1 MKEDAAFLKS
11 VNKFAISITIFI
23 DFWLVVG
30 YLAAW
35 YFEEYPFWYVSV
47 VFLIMIV
54 GMSISVVALCKWPQ
68 QFRYVEM
75 VAFAIL
81 YMVGLRLALND
92 HMYVL
97 VFPIITMYVLYFD
110 LKFICISAIVFGLI
124 NIMDVLYITT
134 ALGSFHS
141 GMELEAPVL
150 MLQLGSVLVYLVALV
165 WTTAKSNRNNKEK
178 LDLIEL
184 KFVEAESASKAKSTF
199 LANMSHEIR
208 TPINTVL
215 GLDTMILRECK
226 DDTIKKYAMNIQ
238 SAGQSLLS
246 IINDLLD
253 FSKIESGKMEILCVD
268 YDLSSMISDVT
279 NMISNKAERKGL
291 KFDAN
296 IDCSM
301 PSRLYGD
308 DVRIRQVLINLLTN
322 AVKYTHKGSVT
333 LTITGYVVEDKL
345 YMLFSVKDTGIG
357 IKEEDIEKLTS
368 EFVRIEEKRNRHIE
382 GTGLGINIVTQLL
395 KLMNSELQVES
406 EYGVGSDFYFEL
418 VQRIVNPDP
427 IGDLET
433 RIRQQATEYSYEVSY
448 VIPEA
453 KLLVVDDNAMNRMV
467 FMDLLK
473 NLKCEIHEADSG
485 KKCLELVK
493 SYKYDIIFMDHMMPE
508 MDGIET
514 LHALQ
519 EMSGNLSKGCKVIC
533 LTANAVSG
541 AKKMYMSEGFDDFLS
556 KPIVPDKLEK
566 MIFHLV
572 PDHMIQEVESD
583 IIEMANEEQREQTE
597 NPDIGGILESL
608 PKIDGVDWNYAWLH
622 LPKKELLE
630 STLKT
635 FYQTIHTE
643 ADYLADMYERIH
655 SDEGDSE
662 AMELFRIKVH
672 AMKSSATLIGALPLA
687 GTAAMLE
694 FASRDGERQLV
705 LEVTPYFLEKWRSF
719 KDKLQEIVEPEGN
732 ESKEKIEDK
741 GDVIDYLN
749 QLILAANNFD
759 VDGADSA
766 LEHLQIYD
774 YPSELKDLLDKVAGA
789 VQNLDAENVE
799 KLGKQMIDRMKEE

>member
-1 MKEDAAFLKS
+1 MKEDATLLKS
-11 VNKFAISITIFI
+11 VNKFAVSITIFI
-23 DFWLVVG
+23 DFCLVVG

-35 YFEEYPFWYVSV
+35 YFEEYPFWYVFR
-47 VFLIMIV
+47 VFLVMVV
-54 GMSISVVALCKWPQ
+54 GMSISVVALYKWPQ

-81 YMVGLRLALND
+81 YMIALRLALND

-110 LKFICISAIVFGLI
+110 LKFIFISAMVFGLI
-124 NIMDVLYITT
+124 NIMDVLYIITVM
-134 ALGSFHS
+134 GSFHS

-165 WTTAKSNRNNKEK
+165 WTTAKSNSNNKEK
-178 LDLIEL
+178 LDLIKL
-184 KFVEAESASKAKSTF
+184 KFVEAEAANRAKSTF

-226 DDTIKKYAMNIQ
+226 DETIKKYAMNIQ
-238 SAGQSLLS
+238 SAGQSLFS

-253 FSKIESGKMEILCVD
+253 FSKIESGKMEILCVE

-291 KFDAN
+291 KFVAN
-296 IDCSM
+296 IDCNM

-308 DVRIRQVLINLLTN
+308 DIRIRQVLINLLTN

-333 LTITGYVVEDKL
+333 LTISGHVVGDKL
-345 YMLFSVKDTGIG
+345 HMSFSVKDTGIG
-357 IKEEDIEKLTS
+357 IKAEDIRKLTS

-395 KLMNSELQVES
+395 KLMNSELKVDS

-418 VQRIVNPDP
+418 VQKIVNPDP

-485 KKCLELVK
+485 EKCLELVK

-519 EMSGNLSKGCKVIC
+519 EMPGNLSKDCKVIS

-541 AKKMYMSEGFDDFLS
+541 AKQMYLSEGFDDFLS
-556 KPIVPDKLEK
+556 KPIVPDKLEQ
-566 MIFHLV
+566 MIFHFV
-572 PDHMIQEVESD
+572 PDWMIQEVESD
-583 IIEMANEEQREQTE
+583 LIEETNAEPKEQTE
-597 NPDIGGILESL
+597 KHDMGEILESL

-635 FYQTIHTE
+635 FYQTIYTE
-643 ADYLADMYERIH
+643 ADYLADMYDRIH
-655 SDEGDSE
+655 RDEGDSE

-705 LEVTPYFLEKWRSF
+705 LEVTPHFLEKWRSF
-719 KDKLQEIVEPEGN
+719 RGKLQEMVEPEGK
-732 ESKEKIEDK
+732 ESKEEIADK
-741 GDVIDYLN
+741 GDVIDYLE
-749 QLILAANNFD
+749 QLILAVNNFD

-774 YPSELKDLLDKVAGA
+774 YSGEMKDWMEKIAGA
-789 VQNLDAENVE
+789 VQNLDAEHVE
-799 KLGKQMIDRMKEE
+799 KLGKQMINKMKDE